1 MKAKNAELLHH
12 IDTLK
17 DVAAKEL
24 LELQINYESKISMLT
39 PKQNECGPELLKL
52 ILDDFLMKSGCVSD
66 DQQKQYLIMLLG
78 NKRLV
83 TTLLYRASEHGWQG
97 KDFHDRCDQKGATLS
112 LFKVRDGDCIG
123 GYTNA

>member
-1 MKAKNAELLHH
+1 
-12 IDTLK
+12 
-17 DVAAKEL
+17 
-24 LELQINYESKISMLT
+24 MLT
-39 PKQNECGPELLKL
+39 PKHIDGGPELLKL
-52 ILDDFLMKSGCVSD
+52 ILNDFLMKSRCVSD